1 MLVFTTYVNKR
12 PIASPMHMLFETL
25 ELFFIN
31 FPDIIQVMNGGHQTR
46 SNC

>member
-1 MLVFTTYVNKR
+1 MFVFIKGL
-12 PIASPMHMLFETL
+12 IASPMHMLLKPL

-31 FPDIIQVMNGGHQTR
+31 FPDIIQMMNGGHKTR